1 MTVATVVADS
11 ACREARAV
19 SNYRAGEARRA
30 AVSRGKI
37 TRRQAGAGAESPR
50 AAEGSAGVSGR
61 RRPSKYRY
69 CAGAT
74 LKVGWARS
82 NTRWARG
89 GQVAAVGTDL
99 PFRVGAERPSFSDG
113 GRNPFRQDR
122 SPFQRKK
129 EGYWRERGPRG
140 RFHPYEPPREPS
152 LHGQD
157 AGG

>member
-61 RRPSKYRY
+61 RRPSKYRWSH
-69 CAGAT
+69 AESRMG
-74 LKVGWARS
+74 S
-82 NTRWARG
+82 I
-89 GQVAAVGTDL
+89 QHAVGTRG
-99 PFRVGAERPSFSDG
+99 PGRCRRHGPSFSC
-113 GRNPFRQDR
+113 
-122 SPFQRKK
+122 
-129 EGYWRERGPRG
+129 RG
-140 RFHPYEPPREPS
+140 RTTF
-152 LHGQD
+152 LFG
-157 AGG
+157 

>member
-99 PFRVGAERPSFSDG
+99 PFRTG
-113 GRNPFRQDR
+113 GINPFRQDR

-140 RFHPYEPPREPS
+140 RFYPTEPPRDPS
-152 LHGQD
+152 LHGLGR
-157 AGG
+157 GGLKHVRI

>member
-82 NTRWARG
+82 NTQWARA

-99 PFRVGAERPSFSDG
+99 PFRAWGIGPSFS
-113 GRNPFRQDR
+113 RFRTWGINALGKTEVR
-122 SPFQRKK
+122 FSEKK
-129 EGYWRERGPRG
+129 RAIGERGVLVGGSMLTSP
-140 RFHPYEPPREPS
+140 HAILPYT
-152 LHGQD
+152 G
-157 AGG
+157 